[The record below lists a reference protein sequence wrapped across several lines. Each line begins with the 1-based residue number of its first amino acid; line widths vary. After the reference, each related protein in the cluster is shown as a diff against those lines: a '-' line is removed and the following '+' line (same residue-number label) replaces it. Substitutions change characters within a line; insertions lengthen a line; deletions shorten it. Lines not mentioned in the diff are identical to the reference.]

1 MKLTL
6 FPLFACWTAAVH
18 AVVTFSVE
26 TDRPES
32 LYRCGETATFT
43 VTAKDDSHA
52 PLQGVF
58 TARLD
63 NFGPEI
69 VATADIDLAKTN
81 VFTLAGTLAKPGF
94 LRLHIDGATKPVER
108 RQLDF
113 SVAFEP
119 EKINPA
125 TPCPR
130 DFLSFWLAAKERL
143 DAEVPLDAKMER
155 VPEKSTARYDFY
167 KISFATFGRRIYG
180 LMSVPTDKKRA
191 PFPVRV
197 EVPGAGC
204 GFWALK
210 LNPAPDAICCFLT
223 VNDFE
228 PDENDLKGAKAK
240 WDAINAM
247 YRAKYGTRE
256 YSSAGLS
263 ESREAAYFYPVILG
277 INRAVD
283 WLAARPDVN
292 RNSFTY
298 RGTSQGG
305 GMGIILCALNRHFT
319 KANFM
324 VPALSDTLGGRANRA
339 SGWPYPRETHL
350 KGGADEAERNAPY
363 FDAVN
368 FAPYV
373 NCPVRMVVGFADV
386 TCPPHA
392 VYAAYN
398 RIGTKDKEIWHGIG
412 MGHGVRG
419 EFYNRASAWLHENQ
433 FASYPQTDVSYEKTN
448 GVTLAWLTIRT
459 SPVSRV
465 KSVVTLP
472 ERWNGR
478 LWFYGNGGAA
488 GWCNPKGALKVAERG
503 MVGVH
508 TDMGT
513 GNPCETLHRE
523 TIVDFDHR
531 AAHLTLVEAK
541 KLVEKR
547 YGRLPAYCY
556 FEGQSTGGGQ
566 GIHAA
571 LRYPDDFD
579 GIMSGVPANV
589 RMPLHTYFW
598 YARREMRKDGKDV
611 FAKSELEAVR
621 DAAKEV
627 LGKNDPDWCRGRFL
641 ADISWTQA
649 KADAVLARAREL
661 EPSLNDADKLARLQ
675 RILKGP
681 EIGGKLVHTGLPF
694 GTVMESFEGL
704 QFVLRWYVGQHADLD
719 DVDETVVRRWIG
731 EYAPHL
737 DATSADLDA
746 FRARG
751 GKLFVFAG
759 LEDPIVPCPPIA
771 DWYRSVVRRLGTQDA
786 ADEFMRFYLLP
797 GRAHGGGSGVVELK
811 GRNEALIDWVESGIA
826 PGALNGIL
834 KTGGTHSVAPL
845 KVR

>member
-6 FPLFACWTAAVH
+6 FPLFACWIAAVH

-130 DFLSFWLAAKERL
+130 DFLSFGLAAKDRL

-204 GFWALK
+204 GLWALK

-223 VNDFE
+223 VNNFE

-277 INRAVD
+277 IDRAVD
-283 WLAARPDVN
+283 WIAARPDVD
-292 RNSFTY
+292 RRRFWY
-298 RGTSQGG
+298 QGTSQGG
-305 GMGIILCALNRHFT
+305 GFGFYLTGLNRTFT
-319 KANFM
+319 RAAFF
-324 VPALSDTLGGRANRA
+324 VPAIADTMGYLKGRQ
-339 SGWPYPRETHL
+339 SGWPQPVESHCGEDRV
-350 KGGADEAERNAPY
+350 AVERNAPY
-363 FDAVN
+363 FDGAN
-368 FAPYV
+368 FASRV
-373 NCPVRMVVGFADV
+373 ACPVRVAVGFSDT
-386 TCPPHA
+386 TCAPCA

-398 RIGTKDKEIWHGIG
+398 AI
-412 MGHGVRG
+412 
-419 EFYNRASAWLHENQ
+419 
-433 FASYPQTDVSYEKTN
+433 
-448 GVTLAWLTIRT
+448 
-459 SPVSRV
+459 
-465 KSVVTLP
+465 
-472 ERWNGR
+472 
-478 LWFYGNGGAA
+478 
-488 GWCNPKGALKVAERG
+488 KVADKGIVHGFG
-503 MVGVH
+503 M
-508 TDMGT
+508 
-513 GNPCETLHRE
+513 
-523 TIVDFDHR
+523 
-531 AAHLTLVEAK
+531 
-541 KLVEKR
+541 
-547 YGRLPAYCY
+547 
-556 FEGQSTGGGQ
+556 
-566 GIHAA
+566 
-571 LRYPDDFD
+571 
-579 GIMSGVPANV
+579 
-589 RMPLHTYFW
+589 
-598 YARREMRKDGKDV
+598 
-611 FAKSELEAVR
+611 
-621 DAAKEV
+621 
-627 LGKNDPDWCRGRFL
+627 
-641 ADISWTQA
+641 
-649 KADAVLARAREL
+649 
-661 EPSLNDADKLARLQ
+661 
-675 RILKGP
+675 
-681 EIGGKLVHTGLPF
+681 
-694 GTVMESFEGL
+694 
-704 QFVLRWYVGQHADLD
+704 
-719 DVDETVVRRWIG
+719 
-731 EYAPHL
+731 
-737 DATSADLDA
+737 
-746 FRARG
+746 
-751 GKLFVFAG
+751 
-759 LEDPIVPCPPIA
+759 
-771 DWYRSVVRRLGTQDA
+771 
-786 ADEFMRFYLLP
+786 
-797 GRAHGGGSGVVELK
+797 
-811 GRNEALIDWVESGIA
+811 
-826 PGALNGIL
+826 
-834 KTGGTHSVAPL
+834 THSCFGKFYKEL
-845 KVR
+845 GEWLRK